1 MSKAALKKT
10 LANMPPEAIADLVC
24 ELYDSRKEA
33 KEYLEYWLNPDPAK
47 ALESAKETTDKMFFF
62 SSGKNRKEPSATSLK
77 KLVKDFSLMVFE
89 PEMIADLMVHIASQH
104 YKWLTQK
111 TSGFLSAETSVRR
124 SYDNAFS
131 YVESSGLEPIYGLKL
146 QRLKEYIDD
155 FFRHPPE
162 PKRKRHR
169 RWWR

>member
-10 LANMPPEAIADLVC
+10 LAKMPQEAIADLVC

-33 KEYLEYWLNPDPAK
+33 KEYLEYWLNPDPSK
-47 ALESAKETTDKMFFF
+47 ALEAAKESVDKMFFF

-89 PEMIADLMVHIASQH
+89 PEMIADLLVHIASQH

-111 TSGFLSAETSVRR
+111 ASGFTTAETSVRR
-124 SYDNAFS
+124 SYDNA
-131 YVESSGLEPIYGLKL
+131 YAYMESSGLESVFGLKL
-146 QRLKEYIDD
+146 QRLKEQIDD

-162 PKRKRHR
+162 PKRRHRR